1 MFSRKQISIF
11 IGLITILNYC
21 QLDAARTVNFANN
34 TKSPQLSKDNLE
46 FTLLSADGKTEFHV
60 GTFQSSIDLDQYE
73 ISKNKPVKLMVAGL
87 NLPSNVTNKRPSV
100 ISEILKPGT
109 TYSITTKSLADSSSP
124 PSGYPPQPSIKV
136 YLHIDPVKK

>member
-1 MFSRKQISIF
+1 MFSRKQLLLIGFVMIF
-11 IGLITILNYC
+11 SC
-21 QLDAARTVNFANN
+21 FQLDAVRIVNFANK
-34 TKSPQLSKDNLE
+34 TQEPKLDDSNLD
-46 FTLLSADGKTEFHV
+46 FTLVNEDGKKFNV
-60 GTFQSSIDLDQYE
+60 GTFKSSIDLDQYE